1 MSELTLYFLLWHFKL
16 GLLFSSSGFD
26 PFGCSVYLAI
36 MPDGLGLSSRSDQHH
51 LSLCFTSKFGSTQLF
66 LLTNRFDHPVNNED
80 ASACEQMFY
89 IMTNKFNYLNKSG
102 NTKLTTRLSS
112 SSSHREKS
120 TDLQNFIAS

>member
-1 MSELTLYFLLWHFKL
+1 
-16 GLLFSSSGFD
+16 
-26 PFGCSVYLAI
+26 
-36 MPDGLGLSSRSDQHH
+36 MPDGLSLSSRSAWLLVH
-51 LSLCFTSKFGSTQLF
+51 LCFISKLVLDPRQLF
-66 LLTNRFDHPVNNED
+66 LLANRFDHPVNNED